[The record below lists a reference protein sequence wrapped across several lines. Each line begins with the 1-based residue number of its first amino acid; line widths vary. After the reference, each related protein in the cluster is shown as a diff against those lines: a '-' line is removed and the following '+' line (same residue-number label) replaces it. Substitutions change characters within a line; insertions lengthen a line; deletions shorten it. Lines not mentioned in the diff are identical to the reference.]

1 MNELLTPIE
10 AGLYLRVHIRTIYR
24 LAKNG
29 KIPGRKFGARWKFE
43 KTILDEWVSIK
54 KDAAGEKI

>member
-1 MNELLTPIE
+1 MNGLLTPVE
-10 AGLYLRVHIRTIYR
+10 AGLYLRVHVRTIYR

-43 KTILDEWVSIK
+43 KAILDEWVSNK
-54 KDAAGEKI
+54 RHVPGEKI

>member
-1 MNELLTPIE
+1 MNELLTPVE
-10 AGLYLRVHIRTIYR
+10 AGLYLRVDIRTIYR

-43 KTILDEWVSIK
+43 KAILDE
-54 KDAAGEKI
+54 